1 MQPSTEEPQMSLYER
16 TQKSKQ
22 DLHKRNMA
30 EHLAI
35 ATTYLWRVHL
45 AQTNGG
51 EQPESLEGC
60 YLSAV
65 DMLKFDLE
73 HAGETIQELYRKN
86 VLKTKKKPSRKTK
99 SSKSKSKVSKEQARK
114 KHLAQLKLEAEARLD
129 ARLSKNTIQ
138 EIGRNNDR
146 QSSGG
151 DNTLVRKRKLSDD
164 SLNSS
169 DSAKRHKSTGA
180 QPITAKRK
188 RDGEDDDSETK
199 RHKSS
204 APEKVAA
211 AKPKDTRVIAGKT
224 NASHKKVPPFEATA
238 PANKRKRAND
248 EVDISGNE
256 EVASNNTPAAKRIRS
271 DHNDQSKVVKTPVAK
286 KSATPPVLSTA
297 AEALPKSG
305 VSEKSTTPAVV
316 AKPGPS
322 NTDPKAKATE
332 ETDTTSSDQEGYR
345 IGSNFVWRGG
355 NQFRDKYKKKPLP
368 PMMTKMVV
376 VPKVNKPVF
385 EPKKLL
391 RLGYPSRTPSP

>member
-1 MQPSTEEPQMSLYER
+1 
-16 TQKSKQ
+16 
-22 DLHKRNMA
+22 
-30 EHLAI
+30 
-35 ATTYLWRVHL
+35 
-45 AQTNGG
+45 
-51 EQPESLEGC
+51 
-60 YLSAV
+60 
-65 DMLKFDLE
+65 MLKFDLE

-114 KHLAQLKLEAEARLD
+114 EHLAQLKLEAEARLD

-211 AKPKDTRVIAGKT
+211 AKPKDTRVGGREP
-224 NASHKKVPPFEATA
+224 SCSL
-238 PANKRKRAND
+238 R
-248 EVDISGNE
+248 
-256 EVASNNTPAAKRIRS
+256 RS
-271 DHNDQSKVVKTPVAK
+271 D
-286 KSATPPVLSTA
+286 
-297 AEALPKSG
+297 
-305 VSEKSTTPAVV
+305 
-316 AKPGPS
+316 
-322 NTDPKAKATE
+322 
-332 ETDTTSSDQEGYR
+332 
-345 IGSNFVWRGG
+345 
-355 NQFRDKYKKKPLP
+355 
-368 PMMTKMVV
+368 
-376 VPKVNKPVF
+376 
-385 EPKKLL
+385 LL
-391 RLGYPSRTPSP
+391 